1 MIKAN
6 SISGWVPKK
15 IENPKLDPISEEG
28 CTFKES
34 MESIEWSIL
43 SHYENSLQDL
53 RPTHAVAT
61 FESMLGDGMQLN
73 GAPLFTRH
81 SSPMDTELEIN
92 LMDELCEAFHLP

>member
-1 MIKAN
+1 MN
-6 SISGWVPKK
+6 
-15 IENPKLDPISEEG
+15 NN
-28 CTFKES
+28 
-34 MESIEWSIL
+34 IL
-43 SHYENSLQDL
+43 SHFEQSYQDM

-92 LMDELCEAFHLP
+92 LMDELSQAF